1 MIYWLPITGF
11 AVLLIHSHVEFANTL
26 ICQLYTT
33 YMICQEDARV
43 VNTRQRIMLKILNL
57 LIVEIITIFIC
68 VQAKPLLNDKKRVME
83 VVDPVL
89 EGAHPAKGAEMV
101 GSLISS
107 CLQLDPDRR
116 PNMNTVHNILSLV
129 YDIPFNSVKA
139 KLQVHFLQ
147 SP

>member
-1 MIYWLPITGF
+1 
-11 AVLLIHSHVEFANTL
+11 
-26 ICQLYTT
+26 
-33 YMICQEDARV
+33 
-43 VNTRQRIMLKILNL
+43 MLKILNL
-57 LIVEIITIFIC
+57 LIVEIITILICVC